1 MWSRGLAR
9 WGRSKA
15 DLTEEIVSVIGE
27 SGADMERPTP
37 FAAVVSHGW
46 EPNRRSPSGTAEL
59 HAKEC
64 EITDLAGHPVI
75 VMRQGEPEDR
85 SDRGSAARSPPRW
98 LPLRQHFRPLEDYGA
113 YLSSYALMIS

>member
-15 DLTEEIVSVIGE
+15 YLTEEIVSVIGE

-85 SDRGSAARSPPRW
+85 SDRVSARN
-98 LPLRQHFRPLEDYGA
+98 QTKEEGF
-113 YLSSYALMIS
+113 